1 MKRSIII
8 SLTVI
13 ITSLQVSAQDSTAT
27 VMSYEQYIALV
38 LDHHPLMQQA
48 ELLSRQAEAYVMKG
62 KGEYDPKIS
71 ANWNKKDYKDTDYYN
86 LLSSSLS
93 IPTWIGADVKL
104 GYERSSG
111 TFLDPSDNLPL
122 DGLWSIGVDIPIG
135 EGLFYDERRQ
145 ARQQADL
152 YAQSTEIERDLLLND
167 LLYNASLSYL
177 EWARAMMAREI
188 ALTGIQLAEQRLTG
202 LRASFLT
209 GDGPAVDTLEA
220 DVNLLARQLS
230 LQQAEQEIVK
240 ARAQLSMYLWLEGVV
255 PLELEPDVQAE
266 TTVLLDL
273 VMVQPSAVHPYL
285 RAYDNKIA
293 LVELDERMA
302 KERLKPDL
310 TVSYH
315 PLADISN
322 RPSSRDFTLSD
333 YKLGV
338 QFATP
343 IFIRKERAELRLVR
357 LEMAGLEIDR
367 SLEAQNLRAQQSA
380 AIANSLIMQQQLV
393 TLERTISQYDAL
405 LQAEYKKL
413 AIGESSI
420 FVVNSREVKYLDLLS
435 KSQETRIKLNQTV
448 LSRAYY
454 DATLY
459 ELLSQ

>member
-1 MKRSIII
+1 MIRLLLP
-8 SLTVI
+8 SLLI
-13 ITSLQVSAQDSTAT
+13 LASLYATGQDSTRT
-27 VMSYEQYIALV
+27 VMTYEQYIALV

-48 ELLSRQAEAYVMKG
+48 ELLTQQADAYVMKG
-62 KGEYDPKIS
+62 KGEFDPKI
-71 ANWNKKDYKDTDYYN
+71 AADWNKKNYKDTEYYN

-93 IPTWIGADVKL
+93 VPTWIGADLKL

-111 TFLDPSDNLPL
+111 DFQDPSDNLPL

-145 ARQQADL
+145 ARQQAEL
-152 YAQSTEIERDLLLND
+152 YAESTEIERDLLLND
-167 LLYNASLSYL
+167 LLYDASLAYL
-177 EWARAMMAREI
+177 EWARAMMEREI
-188 ALTGIQLAEQRLTG
+188 ALTGIRLAEQRLTG
-202 LRASFLT
+202 VRASFLT

-220 DVNLLARQLS
+220 DVNLLARRLS
-230 LQQAEQEIVK
+230 LQIAEQEIVK
-240 ARAQLSMYLWLEGVV
+240 ARAELSMYLWLEGVV
-255 PLELEPDVQAE
+255 PLELEPGVDAE
-266 TTVLLDL
+266 TDVLLDL
-273 VMVQPSAVHPYL
+273 PMIQASDIHPYL

-293 LVELDERMA
+293 LTELDQRMA

-310 TVSYH
+310 NISYH
-315 PLADISN
+315 PLAEISD

-338 QFATP
+338 NFTTP
-343 IFIRKERAELRLVR
+343 LFLRKERAELRLVQ
-357 LEMAGLEIDR
+357 LKIAGLQLER
-367 SLEAQNLRAQQSA
+367 GLEAQNLNAQQSA
-380 AIANSLIMQQQLV
+380 ALASTVIMEQQLQ

-405 LQAEYKKL
+405 LRAEYRKL

-420 FVVNSREVKYLDLLS
+420 FVVNSREVKYLDFLA
-435 KSQETRIKLNQTV
+435 KSQETRIKLNKTL